1 MTPDPEFLSRYREVR
16 GASVALVA
24 GLDAEDCA
32 LQSMPDASP
41 QKWHLAHTTWFWE
54 TFVLGVADP
63 DYRPFDPRFRYLFNS
78 YYNTVGEQFPRPSRG
93 LVSRPSLATVLA
105 YRRHVDEAMERL
117 AGRAAPWPGP
127 DARRWGG
134 ILALGLNHEQQ
145 HQELMLTDLKHLW
158 SINPL
163 SPARDGGPPR
173 NPAARSMGWTGFQGG
188 LVEVGHD
195 GRGFGFDNEFPRHR
209 VWLEPYAI
217 ADRPVSNGEYLE
229 FVEAGGY
236 EDPRWWLSEGRDR
249 VLSSGWRAP
258 AYWRRIDGAWYE
270 YTLHGEVPLD
280 LDAPVCHVSYYE
292 ADAYARFAGAR
303 LPTEFE
309 WEHAASES
317 VPEGQFAQEGA
328 WHPRMPLADE
338 GLYGGVW
345 AWTSSTYGPYP
356 GFRASDDAIGEYNGK
371 FMVNQYVLRGGSCAT
386 PPGHVRRTYRNF
398 FPAWARWQFTG
409 IRLAA
414 DSPP

>member
-1 MTPDPEFLSRYREVR
+1 MTPDPEFLPRFRAVR
-16 GASVALVA
+16 AASLALID
-24 GLDAEDCA
+24 GLSAEDCA

-63 DYRPFDPRFRYLFNS
+63 GYQPFDARYRYLFNS

-93 LVSRPSLATVLA
+93 MLSRPSLDTVLA
-105 YRRHVDEAMERL
+105 YRRHVDEAMARL
-117 AGRAAPWPGP
+117 ADGSAAWPGA
-127 DARRWGG
+127 DAQRWAAV
-134 ILALGLNHEQQ
+134 LALGLNHEEQ

-163 SPARDGGPPR
+163 APALDGAPPA
-173 NPAARSMGWTGFQGG
+173 NPPQRPLGWRRFEGG
-188 LVEVGHD
+188 LADIGHD

-209 VWLEPYAI
+209 VWLEPVAI
-217 ADRPVSNGEYLE
+217 ADRFVSNREYLA

-236 EDPRWWLSEGRDR
+236 EEPRWWLSEGHAHA
-249 VLSSGWRAP
+249 LASGWCAP
-258 AYWRRIDGAWYE
+258 ACWRRIDGAWRE

-280 LDAPVCHVSYYE
+280 PDAPVCHVSYYE

-309 WEHAASES
+309 WEHAAAES
-317 VPEGQFAQEGA
+317 VPGGQFAQAGA
-328 WHPRMPLADE
+328 RHPRMPQAGED
-338 GLYGGVW
+338 LYGGVW
-345 AWTSSTYGPYP
+345 NWTSSSYGPYP
-356 GFRASDDAIGEYNGK
+356 GFRAADDAIGEYNGK

-386 PPGHVRRTYRNF
+386 PPGHVRRCYRNF
-398 FPAWARWQFTG
+398 FPAAARWQFTG

-414 DSPP
+414 DSPR

>member
-1 MTPDPEFLSRYREVR
+1 MSPDPEFPPRFRSVR
-16 GASVALVA
+16 AASTALVA

-41 QKWHLAHTTWFWE
+41 LKWHLAHTTWFWE

-63 DYRPFDPRFRYLFNS
+63 DYQPFDRRFRYLFNS
-78 YYNTVGEQFPRPSRG
+78 YYNAIGEQFPRPSRG
-93 LVSRPSLATVLA
+93 LISRPSLSTVLD
-105 YRRHVDEAMERL
+105 YRRHVDEAMMRL
-117 AGRAAPWPGP
+117 AGGSAAWRGG
-127 DARRWGG
+127 DAQRWAAV
-134 ILALGLNHEQQ
+134 LALGLNHEEQ

-163 SPARDGGPPR
+163 APALEGAPPPNPPAGPLR
-173 NPAARSMGWTGFQGG
+173 WLDFEGG
-188 LVEVGHD
+188 LVEIGND

-209 VWLEPYAI
+209 TWLASFAI
-217 ADRPVSNGEYLE
+217 AERPVSNREYLA
-229 FVEAGGY
+229 FIEAGGY
-236 EDPRWWLSEGRDR
+236 DDPRWWLSEGRDR
-249 VLSSGWRAP
+249 VLANGWRAP
-258 AYWRRIDGAWYE
+258 GYWRLVDGVWRE

-280 LDAPVCHVSYYE
+280 PDAPVCHVSYYE

-303 LPTEFE
+303 LPTEAE
-309 WEHAASES
+309 WEHAAAES
-317 VPEGQFAQEGA
+317 VPGGQFAEAGGY
-328 WHPRMPLADE
+328 HPRMPLASE

-345 AWTSSTYGPYP
+345 TWTSSSYGPYP

-386 PPGHVRRTYRNF
+386 PPGHVRRCYRNF
-398 FPAWARWQFTG
+398 FPAPARWQFTG

-414 DSPP
+414 DGPR